1 MTKKQLTRAGF
12 VAQGL
17 LFVSTAYSGQQEPDT
32 LQIWTIDDDKGL
44 IASKRSDTSILY
56 SIEHSDAATNN
67 NAGIQQL
74 ASPKVELNS
83 MAKTFVAGYLKENE
97 ETLKKVQERSASWF
111 KIFDNILASKGLPLE
126 LKYLAVIESKLK
138 THAVSH
144 CGAVGPWQIMPVT
157 ARELCLK
164 VSSKIDE
171 RKNIYKS
178 TRAAASYLKDL
189 HKIFDDWLLVIAA
202 YNAGPGTVLKA
213 IKKSGSRN
221 FWKLQYHLPL
231 ETRLHVK
238 RFIGAHYFFQEEG
251 SETVLTK
258 YELQAYQKKVNEFL
272 AMRKSIELPPE
283 MVTIEISDTRITET
297 SLSIPNYENIETN
310 KEK

>member
-1 MTKKQLTRAGF
+1 MTKKLLTRAGF

-17 LFVSTAYSGQQEPDT
+17 LLVSTAYGGQQQPDT
-32 LQIWTIDDDKGL
+32 LQIWTINQDNGL
-44 IASKRSDTSILY
+44 IASKRSDTSIIY
-56 SIEHSDAATNN
+56 SIEQRDAAN
-67 NAGIQQL
+67 NASMQQL

-83 MAKTFVAGYLKENE
+83 MAKKFVAGYLEENE
-97 ETLKKVQERSASWF
+97 ETLKKVQQRSGSWF
-111 KIFDNILASKGLPLE
+111 KIFDNILAAKGLPLE

-138 THAVSH
+138 TNAVSH

-157 ARELCLK
+157 ARELGLK
-164 VSSKIDE
+164 VNSKIDE
-171 RKNIYKS
+171 RKSIYKS
-178 TRAAASYLKDL
+178 TRAAADYLKDL
-189 HKIFDDWLLVIAA
+189 YKIFDDWLLVIAA

-213 IKKSGSRN
+213 IKNSGSRN

-258 YELQAYQKKVNEFL
+258 YELLAYQKKVNEFL
-272 AMRKSIELPPE
+272 AMRKQVELPQEMISIEI
-283 MVTIEISDTRITET
+283 TDSRIVET
-297 SLSIPNYENIETN
+297 PLSIPTYENIETN